1 MKSLRHSTGDSML
14 EELSVSREGV
24 LVHAQLV
31 HDLIAILPA

>member
-1 MKSLRHSTGDSML
+1 ML

-31 HDLIAILPA
+31 HDLIAILPAQDTDNEATTT